1 MRNWYTSPLNM
12 KHKIWVIGEL
22 LLVFILL
29 SMPGNQFPKTEGWWI
44 HLPIDKF
51 IHVLLFGSLA
61 YSIFNYFNQAPNAF
75 LKTIR
80 AKAIALLFC
89 VIYGIAMEFYQ
100 KYFVP
105 SRGFEVNDMLADA
118 FGAIIALPLF
128 NKLQLRK
135 QL

>member
-1 MRNWYTSPLNM
+1 M

-29 SMPGNQFPKTEGWWI
+29 SMSGNQIPKTNGWLAS
-44 HLPIDKF
+44 LPIDKI
-51 IHVLLFGSLA
+51 IHILLFGSLA
-61 YSIFNYFNQAPNAF
+61 YSIFNYFNQASNAF

-80 AKAIALLFC
+80 AKAFALLFC
-89 VIYGIAMEFYQ
+89 VLYGIAMEFYQ

-118 FGAIIALPLF
+118 FGAIIALPIF
-128 NKLQLRK
+128 NKIQLRK